1 MAVTA
6 RLLDRLPAEAV
17 MSFCLA
23 CDRRLHVSEIGR
35 PRKFCDRQCRED
47 YFYTPPV
54 EKVIP
59 GREIWMC
66 CLFRGGKTLQEI
78 GEMYNISRE
87 RVRQL
92 LKRHGLDSSNG
103 GMLVNSI
110 ESQAKKA
117 KEARERAD
125 NKSIRIYGCDR
136 ATFLRLMAGR
146 KRAEKDSPAYLWSSQ
161 RNNAKKRGID
171 WDLNFFDWMTIW
183 NESGKWD
190 QRGLGI
196 GKYCMAR
203 KMDSGGYTADNVYI
217 TTCDDNV
224 RDYQARLKVDGV
236 VSPDGW
242 VRLPENDR
250 AVTGGDGPTRDEVLG
265 KKGSCKR
272 GHTEGRDRH
281 GTCIACRRISATK
294 YYLQTRK
301 PQREKEKMK

>member
-1 MAVTA
+1 
-6 RLLDRLPAEAV
+6 

-23 CDRRLHVSEIGR
+23 CERRLHRSVAGQ

-66 CLFRGGKTLQEI
+66 CLFRTGKTLQEI
-78 GEMYNISRE
+78 GEMYNLSRE

-92 LKRHGLDSSNG
+92 LKRHGLDKNSG
-103 GMLVNSI
+103 GMLVQSI
-110 ESQAKKA
+110 ESKKEQAKA
-117 KEARERAD
+117 KRENRD
-125 NKSIRIYGCDR
+125 NKCIRVYGCDKK
-136 ATFLRLMAGR
+136 TFDALNFGMRVTDKG
-146 KRAEKDSPAYLWSSQ
+146 SPALAWVRQ
-161 RNNAKKRGID
+161 RNNAKKRGIE
-171 WDLNFFDWMTIW
+171 WGMTFYEWITLW
-183 NESGKWD
+183 NDSGKWD

-250 AVTGGDGPTRDEVLG
+250 AVTGGDGPTREEVMG
-265 KKGSCKR
+265 RYDICR
-272 GHTEGRDRH
+272 NGHSTGRDKY
-281 GTCIACRRISATK
+281 GNCIECRRSRSRK
-294 YYLQTRK
+294 YYENRK
-301 PQREKEKMK
+301 TKEQEKAK

>member
-1 MAVTA
+1 
-6 RLLDRLPAEAV
+6 

-23 CDRRLHVSEIGR
+23 CNRRLHSSGSGR
-35 PRKFCDRQCRED
+35 PKKFCDRQCRED

-54 EKVIP
+54 EVKKIIP

-78 GEMYNISRE
+78 GDMYNLSRE

-92 LKRHGLDSSNG
+92 LKRNGLDSSGG

-110 ESQAKKA
+110 DIKAKKA

-125 NKSIRIYGCDR
+125 NRSVRIYGCDK
-136 ATFLRLMAGR
+136 ATFDRLMLGY
-146 KRAEKDSPAYLWSSQ
+146 KRSERGSPAMAWSSQ
-161 RNNAKKRGID
+161 RNNAKKRGIE
-171 WDLNFFDWMTIW
+171 WDLSFFDWMTIW
-183 NESGKWD
+183 NESGKWNE
-190 QRGLGI
+190 RGLGI

-203 KMDSGGYTADNVYI
+203 RMDSGGYSAGNVYI

-242 VRLPENDR
+242 LRLPENDR
-250 AVTGGDGPTRDEVLG
+250 AVTGGDGRTRDEVM
-265 KKGSCKR
+265 
-272 GHTEGRDRH
+272 GRDGICRSGH
-281 GTCIACRRISATK
+281 KAERDRYGNCIECRRARNRK
-294 YYLQTRK
+294 YYEKRK
-301 PQREKEKMK
+301 LKEQEKVP